1 MRNWN
6 EIIGNKRIL
15 DNLKSVV
22 AENRPAHAIA
32 FHGPD
37 GIGKR
42 TAAEIFAKSLQCENR
57 GDSFEPCGT
66 CRSCLQFDSGN
77 QPDVIRVTHEKAAVS
92 VDDIRN
98 QVVAPMQILPYSSPR
113 KIFIMDEAEKMNEQA
128 QNALLK
134 TLEEPPEYGI
144 IILLTNNME
153 SFLETIRSRVVCYDF
168 MPVGTEDIKSF
179 LIREKKIPDY
189 QARIAA
195 GASGG
200 CPGLAY
206 VWADSEEFAAKREYA
221 ERILRKIGELP
232 AGTIIATAKEN
243 AKNKDDIEFFLR
255 MLENWIRDVLV
266 IKSGAPKRVSMF
278 TEEMK
283 ILKKQAD
290 SLEYGFFGEISAATD
305 TLRER
310 LRYNVNAE
318 ISFED
323 LLLKL

>member
-15 DNLKSVV
+15 DNLKAVV
-22 AENRPAHAIA
+22 KENRPAHAIA

-42 TAAEIFAKSLQCENR
+42 TVADIFAKSLQCEDR
-57 GDSFEPCGT
+57 GNSTDPCGK
-66 CRSCLQFDSGN
+66 CRSCLQFDTGN
-77 QPDVIRVTHEKAAVS
+77 QPDVIRVTHEKAAIS
-92 VDDIRN
+92 VDDIRS
-98 QVVAPMQILPYSSPR
+98 QLIARMQIKPYSSQR
-113 KIFIMDEAEKMNEQA
+113 KIFIVDEAEKMNEQA

-134 TLEEPPEYGI
+134 TLEEPPEYGM

-168 MPVGTEDIKSF
+168 MPVGTDEIKSF
-179 LIREKKIPDY
+179 LIKEKKIPDY

-206 VWADSEEFAAKREYA
+206 IWVDSEEFAEKREYS
-221 ERILRKIGELP
+221 ERILKKIGELP

-266 IKSGAPKRVSMF
+266 VKGGAPKKVSMF
-278 TEEMK
+278 TEEIK

-290 SLEYGFFGEISAATD
+290 SLDYEFFGEILDAIEV
-305 TLRER
+305 LRER